1 MCPQIYLEFTEF
13 DYMWT
18 SVNQIPSTVLKG
30 TSLDL
35 QTLNQEV
42 LLKCQVFTYVVPSKS
57 SRTDITE
64 NSCSHYMATKQ
75 MIQLATLAD
84 FIRSYKNAILT
95 VMREMLFCTCICN
108 TLHCKQG
115 VGNLLAL
122 ASHSQLSN
130 DQLSKINS

>member
-1 MCPQIYLEFTEF
+1 MAWIWQTF
-13 DYMWT
+13 
-18 SVNQIPSTVLKG
+18 VNQMSSTVLKG

-42 LLKCQVFTYVVPSKS
+42 LLKCQVVTCKVPLKS

-75 MIQLATLAD
+75 MIQLSTLAD

-95 VMREMLFCTCICN
+95 VMRVLFCTCIRN
-108 TLHCKQG
+108 THYCKQG
-115 VGNLLAL
+115 VSNLLAL

-130 DQLSKINS
+130 DHLSRKNS